1 MSQRTKERGTELS
14 TASGPIEKVRA
25 ARIDTHVTDL
35 VESPSDTSLRKIV
48 ALMAEKGVHEVLIPE
63 GRQCAMIS
71 LREILRCTSLENT
84 KPASLMVHV
93 PVLTVDATVSQAA
106 RIMAD
111 YRIRTIPISDSR
123 KIIGQVTGS
132 TFLHILKGRLSDLR
146 ISSLATKNLVTVRA
160 NDNAATARELMVRKR
175 VDHLPAKDGTKL
187 VGIVTSDQIVALM
200 SSRERVGTKSI
211 NPETKPS
218 LDINV
223 KEVMDPDP
231 LTCPPQT
238 VAEEALRW
246 MLSTDKTSVLVT
258 QWEELQGIATQR
270 DFISLLAEPA
280 EQALELPIYI
290 VGLPEDPFEAEAA
303 KQKFKRTISQLRRTI
318 PEMLEARSIIKTKTS
333 TPGKERRR
341 YEVTVH
347 IQTPKSAYSYA
358 ASGWDLPEVYDT
370 ITDRLKR
377 LPSQKDRRTHDR
389 KRS

>member
-1 MSQRTKERGTELS
+1 MIEEARAQRINTYVTGL
-14 TASGPIEKVRA
+14 IEPPPDA
-25 ARIDTHVTDL
+25 NLH
-35 VESPSDTSLRKIV
+35 KIV
-48 ALMAEKGVHEVLIPE
+48 VLMAEKGVHEVLIPE

-71 LREILRCTSLENT
+71 LRDILRCTSLENT
-84 KPASLMVHV
+84 KTASLMVHV
-93 PVLTVDATVSQAA
+93 PVLTSDATVSQAA

-111 YRIRTIPISDSR
+111 HRIRTIPISDSR
-123 KIIGQVTGS
+123 KVIGQVTGS
-132 TFLHILKGRLSDLR
+132 TFLRILKGRLIDLR
-146 ISSLATKNLVTVRA
+146 ISSLATKRLVTVGA
-160 NDNAATARELMVRKR
+160 DDNAAKARELMVRKR
-175 VDHLPAKDGTKL
+175 VDHLPVRDGTKL
-187 VGIVTSDQIVALM
+187 VGVVTSDQIVALM

-238 VAEEALRW
+238 IAEEALRL

-258 QWEELQGIATQR
+258 QWEELHGIATQR
-270 DFISLLAEPA
+270 DFISLLAEPV
-280 EQALELPIYI
+280 EGELELPIYI

-333 TPGKERRR
+333 TPGKERKR

-347 IQTPKSAYSYA
+347 IQTPKSTYSYA
-358 ASGWDLPEVYDT
+358 ASGWDLPGVYDT

-377 LPSQKDRRTHDR
+377 LPSQKDRRTHER

>member
-1 MSQRTKERGTELS
+1 MSTGS
-14 TASGPIEKVRA
+14 TLGPIEKVRA
-25 ARIDTHVTDL
+25 AKIDAYVTEL
-35 VESPSDTSLRKIV
+35 VESLANTSLRKTI
-48 ALMAEKGVHEVLIPE
+48 ALMAERGVHEVLIPE
-63 GRQCAMIS
+63 GHQCAMIS

-111 YRIRTIPISDSR
+111 YRIRTIPISDNR

-132 TFLHILKGRLSDLR
+132 TFLNILKGRLGDLR
-146 ISSLATKNLVTVRA
+146 ISSLATKNLVTISA
-160 NDNAATARELMVRKR
+160 HDSAATARELMVRKR
-175 VDHLPAKDGTKL
+175 VDHLPVKDGTKL

-211 NPETKPS
+211 NPETRPS
-218 LDINV
+218 LNVNV
-223 KEVMDPDP
+223 KDAMDPDP

-246 MLSTDKTSVLVT
+246 MLSTNKTSVLVA
-258 QWEELQGIATQR
+258 QWEELQGIVTQR
-270 DFISLLAEPA
+270 NFISLLAEP
-280 EQALELPIYI
+280 EEELELPIYI

-303 KQKFKRTISQLRRTI
+303 KQKFKRTISQLRRTL
-318 PEMLEARSIIKTKTS
+318 PEMLEARSVIKTKTS

-347 IQTPKSAYSYA
+347 IKTPKSSYSYA
-358 ASGWDLPEVYDT
+358 ASGWDLPELYDT

-377 LPSQKDRRTHDR
+377 LLTQKDRRTRDR
-389 KRS
+389 ERS